1 MRLGLAV
8 VSLLVLIGSGVVVYE
23 QSRSRWQDDQKAY
36 LNQAMAMAKSP
47 AERSALEGR
56 TPKLEQTIV
65 TAFGEARV
73 DRCQSCHIAVDDP
86 RFDSSREPLRTHPY
100 SAAMGDV
107 FKNGRW
113 ERRHKFSEFGCTS
126 CHDGQGR
133 GLTIEDAHGDD
144 LSWPGPMLGYTVQT
158 DWKKEFAAHLR
169 DKDFIQANC
178 AHCHAD
184 KNFAGTPLMARG
196 RELFFKTGCFGCH
209 RIEGL
214 SSGTLG
220 VDLTEVGKERKLDYL
235 WGHIVNP
242 RAYTP
247 ASIMPQFKLSDE
259 ERKALV
265 IFLKSRQGV
274 NYDRSAVANYK
285 LQASTGKPVPES
297 AAAVEAK
304 IASGATSAERGE
316 QLIEGYACL
325 SCHRLGDRDGG
336 ISPDLS
342 YEGLVRDQA
351 WLMDH
356 FRAPR
361 SRVPDSNMPA
371 FGLPDA
377 DYQDMTA
384 YLLARTTRPA
394 AMSAAETYKAL
405 CARCHDE
412 NGDGKGVNAIYL
424 DPAPRDL
431 TRAEFMNS
439 KPEARLID
447 SITNGVPGTSMPDWG
462 KALND
467 DQVKGVLAYIEQSFV
482 KKPRIERKPRKLPEQ
497 NPVAVST
504 GSISRGEAIFL
515 QRCTGCHGRKAD
527 GHGPNSVDI
536 SPRPRNLRNAA
547 FIGNVSDRRLFE
559 AITYGVEGTAMPS
572 WIDYGLSQNDVGDI
586 VNYIRSLNS
595 SEMRSDTPGGVNGNT
610 STGGS
615 ASGR

>member
-1 MRLGLAV
+1 MRLALAV
-8 VSLLVLIGSGVVVYE
+8 VSLLVFVGSGVVVYN
-23 QSRSRWQDDQKAY
+23 QTRSRWQDDQKAY
-36 LNQAMAMAKSP
+36 FNQALGLAKTP
-47 AERSALEGR
+47 AERAALQVR
-56 TPKLEQTIV
+56 SPKLEQTIV
-65 TAFGEARV
+65 TAFGDARV
-73 DRCQSCHIAVDDP
+73 DRCESCHIAADDP
-86 RFDSSREPLRTHPY
+86 RFDSAKEPLRSHPY
-100 SAAMGDV
+100 STAMGDV
-107 FKNGRW
+107 LKNGRW

-133 GLTIEDAHGDD
+133 GLTVDDAHGED
-144 LSWPGPMLGYTVQT
+144 LSWPSPMMGYTIQA
-158 DWKKEFAAHLR
+158 DWKKEIAAHLR
-169 DKDFIQANC
+169 DKDYMQANC
-178 AHCHAD
+178 ARCHAD
-184 KNFAGTPLMARG
+184 KNFGGTPLVVKG

-220 VDLTEVGKERKLDYL
+220 PDLTEVGKERKLDYL

-247 ASIMPQFKLSDE
+247 TSIMPQFKLNDE

-274 NYDRSAVANYK
+274 NFDQSAVTGYK
-285 LQASTGKPVPES
+285 LAASSEKLVPES
-297 AAAVEAK
+297 AAAVESK
-304 IASGATSAERGE
+304 LSASLSSAARGE

-325 SCHRLGDRDGG
+325 SCHKLGEHDGG

-342 YEGLVRDQA
+342 HEGQMRDSA

-356 FRAPR
+356 FRTPR

-384 YLLARTTRPA
+384 YLATRTAASPA
-394 AMSAAETYKAL
+394 ASAAEAYKTL
-405 CARCHDE
+405 CARCHGE

-431 TRAEFMNS
+431 TRAEFINS
-439 KPEARLID
+439 KPQQRLIA
-447 SITNGVPGTSMPDWG
+447 SITNGVSGTSMPDWG
-462 KALND
+462 KVLTP
-467 DQVKGVLAYIEQSFV
+467 DQVKGILDYIQQNFV
-482 KKPRIERKPRKLPEQ
+482 KKPRRDLKPRKLPEL
-497 NPVAVST
+497 NPVAMST
-504 GSISRGEAIFL
+504 ASAARGEAIYM

-547 FIGNVSDRRLFE
+547 FIQDTPDRRLIE
-559 AITYGVEGTAMPS
+559 SITYGVEGTAMPS
-572 WIDYGLSQNDVGDI
+572 WVDYGLSQNDVGDI
-586 VNYIRSLNS
+586 VNYIRSLNNRQLR
-595 SEMRSDTPGGVNGNT
+595 SETPGGVNGNT
-610 STGGS
+610 VSGGAS
-615 ASGR
+615 SGR